1 MRYLLSC
8 IFLWLSSLP
17 IAAIAAGDSLHV
29 IILGDSNTWLGGDG
43 CDKPQGWNKWFRD
56 AFQPASCRSFARSG
70 ATWTN
75 TPETRRNTQENIGVL
90 GNDNVIYNQ
99 ICRLEEAISNGNQPE
114 PQIILILAGTNDA
127 WFLKARPKALSA
139 TTEEAFST
147 DCQIFMKQAAHEVVT
162 LAESVRYGCEMLMG
176 LCPEAQIV
184 LLTPFQ
190 SVQAGNTIFKVS
202 DLIAD
207 CGQRMGLNVIRLDR
221 QSGIYAAQE
230 KKQQHL
236 TTDGTHTSEQGAKRV
251 GIFVARQLTT
261 LLYY

>member
-1 MRYLLSC
+1 
-8 IFLWLSSLP
+8 
-17 IAAIAAGDSLHV
+17 
-29 IILGDSNTWLGGDG
+29 
-43 CDKPQGWNKWFRD
+43 
-56 AFQPASCRSFARSG
+56 
-70 ATWTN
+70 
-75 TPETRRNTQENIGVL
+75 
-90 GNDNVIYNQ
+90 
-99 ICRLEEAISNGNQPE
+99 
-114 PQIILILAGTNDA
+114 
-127 WFLKARPKALSA
+127 
-139 TTEEAFST
+139 
-147 DCQIFMKQAAHEVVT
+147 MKQAAHEVET

-230 KKQQHL
+230 KKQHHL